1 MAFAQNV
8 KRLREE
14 KGLTQQELA
23 NLIEVAQPTVAQY
36 EKGMKVPTIITGVL
50 LAKLATELGAQITY
64 NDGVFVIDPKAG
76 ECNA

>member
-23 NLIEVAQPTVAQY
+23 KLIEVAQPTVAQY

-50 LAKLATELGAQITY
+50 LAKKLNTTCEQL
-64 NDGVFVIDPKAG
+64 VK
-76 ECNA
+76 

>member
-1 MAFAQNV
+1 MAFAKNV

-50 LAKLATELGAQITY
+50 LAKKLCTTCEKL
-64 NDGVFVIDPKAG
+64 V
-76 ECNA
+76 E

>member
-23 NLIEVAQPTVAQY
+23 KLIEVAQPTVAQY

-50 LAKLATELGAQITY
+50 LAKKLNITCEQL
-64 NDGVFVIDPKAG
+64 V
-76 ECNA
+76 E

>member
-23 NLIEVAQPTVAQY
+23 KLIEVAQPTVARY

-50 LAKLATELGAQITY
+50 LAKTLNTTCEQL
-64 NDGVFVIDPKAG
+64 V
-76 ECNA
+76 E